1 MKNYDFDYEIKH
13 FSNKSSEVSNPQT
26 RSLSIIVAFNALFQ
40 ATDYHFV
47 DLNKI
52 KNNEDLLRSI
62 NDYAVLMTISIK
74 NMVFFPIYLI
84 NDGLITVQK
93 NVQDGV
99 AVAGFCFY
107 LKKDLRER
115 YGVVKITETVKDL
128 VFKDAVEDIKQYNN
142 FLHDDVWV
150 IVVAKPYG
158 RNFIVYGREFI
169 EDKLEEIDSI
179 FKKESTET
187 EVEN

>member
-13 FSNKSSEVSNPQT
+13 FSNKSSEISNPQT

-47 DLNKI
+47 KLNKI
-52 KNNEDLLRSI
+52 KNDSDLLKSV
-62 NDYAVLMTISIK
+62 NEYAVLMTISIK
-74 NMVFFPIYLI
+74 NMVFFPIYLAD
-84 NDGLITVQK
+84 DGLISVKK
-93 NVQDGV
+93 NVIDNV

-115 YGVVKITETVKDL
+115 YGVVKITESVKDL
-128 VFKDAVEDIKQYNN
+128 VFKDTVEDIKRYNN

-150 IVVAKPYG
+150 IVVAKPHG

-169 EDKLEEIDSI
+169 EDKLSEINDI
-179 FKKESTET
+179 LKKESSET
-187 EVEN
+187 GVES

>member
-1 MKNYDFDYEIKH
+1 MKSYDFDYEIKH
-13 FSNKSSEVSNPQT
+13 FSNRSSEVSNPQT

-47 DLNKI
+47 DVNKI
-52 KNNEDLLRSI
+52 KNDDDLLKSI
-62 NDYAVLMTISIK
+62 NEYAVLMTISIK

-84 NDGLITVQK
+84 NDGLITIRK
-93 NVQDGV
+93 STEDGRT
-99 AVAGFCFY
+99 VAGFCFY

-115 YGVVKITETVKDL
+115 YGVVKITESVKDL
-128 VFKDAVEDIKQYNN
+128 VFKDAIEDIKRYNH

-150 IVVAKPYG
+150 IVVAKPHG

-169 EDKLEEIDSI
+169 EDKLEEINSI
-179 FKKESTET
+179 LKKESTET
-187 EVEN
+187 EAED